1 MITPKVTLDRYPLS
15 LCTPCSDWQYPC
27 PRHARICPRGSL
39 PRSSQRHRNV
49 RARGGAGSEICINS
63 CRPRRTTCTVQQG
76 GEHKRPFGQPGLG
89 SSCARQASPPLADAR
104 ARCLVFVC
112 ASRVPP
118 SQKKEAP
125 HKAIA
130 TLLPAAAEPQFAS

>member
-104 ARCLVFVC
+104 ARCLVLSARHGC
-112 ASRVPP
+112 RHRKRRRHHTKP
-118 SQKKEAP
+118 SPRYCQQQQY
-125 HKAIA
+125 
-130 TLLPAAAEPQFAS
+130 LNL